1 MVENSRKRMIEVT
14 NLVKH
19 YVTGKIVTKALRG
32 ISFHVNEGEFFAIMG
47 PSGCGKST
55 TLHQLGLLDY
65 PTEGEITIDGV
76 DVSRLSDY
84 RRSYFRLN
92 KLGYVFQQYRNI
104 PELTALEN
112 VELPARMAGVP
123 KEKSRKQAKRLL
135 KEVGLGERLHHRPFE
150 LSGGEQQR
158 VAVARALVNRPAI
171 LFVDEPTAN
180 LDTASGDV
188 ILNLLKE
195 FNETH
200 GQTIIM
206 VSHEPEQQKYFDRIL
221 WMRDGKLERI
231 EERRKH

>member
-1 MVENSRKRMIEVT
+1 MVKSRKKMIEVT
-14 NLVKH
+14 ELVKH

-32 ISFHVNEGEFFAIMG
+32 ISFHVYEGEFFAFMG

-65 PTEGEITIDGV
+65 PTEGKIVIDGQ
-76 DVSRLSDY
+76 DVGALSDY
-84 RRSYFRLN
+84 KRSYFRLN

-112 VELPARMAGVP
+112 VELPARMAGMP
-123 KEKSRKQAKRLL
+123 KHETIEHAKELL
-135 KEVGLGERLHHRPFE
+135 EEVGLGERLHHRPFE

-171 LFVDEPTAN
+171 MFADEPTAN
-180 LDTASGDV
+180 LDSASGDV
-188 ILNLLKE
+188 ILKLLKE
-195 FNETH
+195 FNEAH
-200 GQTIIM
+200 GQTIII
-206 VSHEPEQQKYFDRIL
+206 VSHEPEQTKYFDRIF